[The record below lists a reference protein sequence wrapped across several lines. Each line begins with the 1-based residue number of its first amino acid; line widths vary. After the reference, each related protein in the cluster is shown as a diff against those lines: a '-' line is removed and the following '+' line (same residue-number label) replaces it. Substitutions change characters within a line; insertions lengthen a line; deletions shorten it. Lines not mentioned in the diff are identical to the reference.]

1 MGSHGSREASALCY
15 DTLVLTGAE
24 MSRAAIC
31 AVGLFAAACAGA
43 APAAPADARQVDQV
57 DGAVVRPVPPADL
70 DQRLIQFYPLR
81 GYVLSENGF
90 ARMPFTVDARG
101 AVTAPGEALKANH
114 SAYERACRSM
124 LEASTWTPARDARGN
139 AVPYTGTFDCIFEHP
154 NPASWRSTLDIS
166 MAPPVQPDYG
176 EDWPARYGYTTH
188 AGTTGA
194 ELRIEV
200 STEGQV
206 SVLGM
211 LKGGDAALAG
221 ACSRMIE
228 EGPRWQPA
236 IDKDGQPIRFEGV
249 FSCRVNVDANRT
261 RIRLADVGV
270 AGSLPLDA
278 IASLMTDHLTAF
290 THCFESAISMSK
302 PVYGRHWL
310 AFEIH
315 ADGAIGRVEWV
326 ERPVADE
333 LLEACVFS
341 AVRGLRFPEA
351 KRTSLADVQFE
362 LGGVETI
369 GSRL

>member
-1 MGSHGSREASALCY
+1 
-15 DTLVLTGAE
+15 
-24 MSRAAIC
+24 MSRTVFYV
-31 AVGLFAAACAGA
+31 VGLFAAACGSTP
-43 APAAPADARQVDQV
+43 PAAPADVRQVDQ
-57 DGAVVRPVPPADL
+57 GAVTAVRPVPPADL

-90 ARMPFTVDARG
+90 ARMRFTVDARG
-101 AVTAPGEALKANH
+101 AVKAPGKALKANDWV
-114 SAYERACRSM
+114 YERACRNM
-124 LEASTWTPARDARGN
+124 LEASTWTPARDVHGN
-139 AVPYTGTFDCIFEHP
+139 AAPYTGTFDCIFEHP
-154 NPASWRSTLDIS
+154 NPTSWRSTLDVS
-166 MAPPVQPDYG
+166 MTPPVQPDYG
-176 EDWPARYGYTTH
+176 EGWPARYGYTTH

-200 STEGQV
+200 STEGRV
-206 SVLGM
+206 GVLGM

-228 EGPRWQPA
+228 EGPLWQPA
-236 IDKDGQPIRFEGV
+236 IDKDGRPIRFEGV
-249 FSCRVNVDANRT
+249 FSCRVNVEANRT

-270 AGSLPLDA
+270 AGPLALDV

-310 AFEIH
+310 AFEIL
-315 ADGAIGRVEWV
+315 ASGAIGRVEWV

-333 LLEACVFS
+333 LLETCVFS

-351 KRTSLADVQFE
+351 KATSLADVQFE
-362 LGGVETI
+362 LGGAETI